1 MNRSVNT
8 ALSFGLFLL
17 GFLLQP
23 VGAEE
28 PATPEETK
36 PVSFYRQVRPILQ
49 RHCSGCH
56 QPAKKG
62 GQLQL
67 TSYADFKKGGENG
80 ESFTPGKP
88 DESLILDYI
97 SGEKP
102 LMPLNA
108 EPLKKDEVEL
118 ISRWIK
124 EGAKDDTPAGLK
136 EVVSAE
142 NPPTYARPPVITAL
156 AYSPDSQQ
164 LAVSGFQEILL
175 HKADGSERVARLVG
189 RSLRIESLAYSP
201 DGKLLGAVG
210 GTPALFGEAQVWN
223 TADHTLALSM
233 TLAPDTL
240 FGASFNDAGTQ
251 LAFGG
256 ADNRARVIDV
266 KEGKQI
272 MRFDAHA
279 DWVFGTTF
287 SLKNDHLITV
297 SRDMSMKLVIV
308 ENAQFVD
315 NITSITPGALKG
327 GLVDVERHPSKEEVL
342 TGGADGEPKLY
353 KIFRTQARKI
363 GDDFNRIRG
372 YAKLPGRIFDLKFN
386 KDGSQFLVGASTA
399 TGGSARIYETDT
411 GKLLHEL
418 PEINS
423 PIFAV
428 AFRPDG
434 QQVAIGGFDGQVRLY
449 DAKTGKL
456 LKAFIP
462 VPITAEDETASR

>member
-1 MNRSVNT
+1 M
-8 ALSFGLFLL
+8 
-17 GFLLQP
+17 P
-23 VGAEE
+23 AEK
-28 PATPEETK
+28 T

-56 QPAKKG
+56 QPAKQG

-67 TSYADFKKGGENG
+67 TSYADFLKGGENG
-80 ESFTPGKP
+80 ECFTPGKP
-88 DESLILDYI
+88 EESLVLDYI
-97 SGEKP
+97 SGDKP
-102 LMPLNA
+102 EMPRNA
-108 EPLKKDEVEL
+108 EPLSHAQVDL
-118 ISRWIK
+118 ISLWIK
-124 EGAKDDTPAGLK
+124 EGAKDDTPASLK
-136 EVVSAE
+136 EVISAE
-142 NPPTYARPPVITAL
+142 NPPHYTRPPVITAL
-156 AYSPDSQQ
+156 AYSPDSQL

-175 HKADGSERVARLVG
+175 HKSDGSGQVARLVG
-189 RSLRIESLAYSP
+189 RSQRIESLCFSP
-201 DGKLLGAVG
+201 DGKLLAAVG

-223 TADHTLALSM
+223 VDDHKLALSM

-266 KEGKQI
+266 KAGKLI

-327 GLVDVERHPSKEEVL
+327 GLVDVQRRPGKEEVL

-353 KIFRTQARKI
+353 KVFRTQARKI
-363 GDDFNRIRG
+363 GDDFNRIRS
-372 YAKLPGRIFDLKFN
+372 YAKLPGRIFDLQFN
-386 KDGSQFLVGASTA
+386 TDGSRFLVGASTA
-399 TGGSARIYETDT
+399 IGGSARIYETES

-418 PEINS
+418 PDIKG

-434 QQVAIGGFDGQVRLY
+434 KQVAIGGFDGNVKLY
-449 DAKTGKL
+449 DAETGQLIKS
-456 LKAFIP
+456 FIP
-462 VPITAEDETASR
+462 VPLTSEK